1 MVDERVRAVTDSTFD
16 QEVLN
21 ASGAVLVDFWAPWC
35 GPCKMVSPLLEEL
48 AGAYEGKVTF
58 TQMNVDENQQTPAR
72 YGIRAIPTLL
82 LFKGG
87 EVVDKLVGAAPRTQL
102 EALLNKSEGE

>member
-1 MVDERVRAVTDSTFD
+1 MADERVRVVTDGTFE
-16 QEVLN
+16 QQVLN

-58 TQMNVDENQQTPAR
+58 TKMNVDENQQVPAK

-82 LFKGG
+82 LFKSG
-87 EVVDKLVGAAPRTQL
+87 EVLDKLVGAVPKTQV
-102 EALLNKSEGE
+102 EALLSKSEGE